1 MSTELKYGNDYPE
14 SCPPSSAAPIEGDFY
29 RLCATNPPTL
39 NDFKTHVDLGLPF
52 PSPKLCE
59 AKALSFFTNLDSIDR
74 MQKRFPRLK
83 NKIAVLVSV
92 SSEHGVSVLSGD
104 HLNLWEYQ
112 GVNFLQKEGGVENE

>member
-1 MSTELKYGNDYPE
+1 
-14 SCPPSSAAPIEGDFY
+14 
-29 RLCATNPPTL
+29 
-39 NDFKTHVDLGLPF
+39 
-52 PSPKLCE
+52 
-59 AKALSFFTNLDSIDR
+59 